1 MGYTYIYK
9 LYIYTIIYIMWMSP
23 RLTKHPG
30 LTLYSLVSQTN
41 KPSLVAS
48 GAMCSTDSLYPLV
61 SSNMA
66 RWDVSYKRFFKM
78 GKSPTNDRQNH

>member
-1 MGYTYIYK
+1 
-9 LYIYTIIYIMWMSP
+9 MWMSP

-66 RWDVSYKRFFKM
+66 RWDFSYK
-78 GKSPTNDRQNH
+78 